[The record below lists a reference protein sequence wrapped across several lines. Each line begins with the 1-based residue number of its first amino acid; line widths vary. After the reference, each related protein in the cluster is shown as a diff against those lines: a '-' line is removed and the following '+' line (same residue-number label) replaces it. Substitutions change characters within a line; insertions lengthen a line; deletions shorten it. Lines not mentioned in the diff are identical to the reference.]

1 MANQIALRVRGNP
14 NLSHYRAL
22 AILFILALAQS
33 VPIISVRSQTY
44 THSVFIEAFASTW
57 CEPCRRE
64 QSTVQRLV
72 ENKSH
77 LAHFIVY
84 HLQDV
89 WSTTDA
95 VKRATELGFTF
106 VPSHA
111 YDGGYT
117 RTSGTIVNESEI
129 ESAASRNVHLVELTV
144 GKAVNGTT
152 LSVQVAVAERNA
164 YSLACEL
171 VVYVVENKILHEGTL
186 WNSVYRG
193 QIVRQGLFLR
203 PNSYEVV
210 SGNWSIP
217 PDARSE
223 NFEVIAVA
231 FDKSTSGKYGPYAIQ
246 SACSKDSKIAIPEF
260 GGWLQ
265 LLVPSIVF
273 ASIFILRRAHTKS
286 LAAWGSLSEKNTVR

>member
-1 MANQIALRVRGNP
+1 MRYMANQIVLPVRRNP
-14 NLSHYRAL
+14 NFSRYRAL

-33 VPIISVRSQTY
+33 FPIISVRSQTY
-44 THSVFIEAFASTW
+44 THSVLIETFASTW

-64 QSTVQRLV
+64 QSTVQRFV
-72 ENKSH
+72 ENKSQ

-95 VKRATELGFTF
+95 VKRATELGITF

-111 YDGGYT
+111 YDGGYA
-117 RTSGTIVNESEI
+117 RTSGAIVNESEI
-129 ESAASRNVHLVELTV
+129 ESAASRSVHLVELTV
-144 GKAVNGTT
+144 GKAINGNT

-164 YSLACEL
+164 YSLSSEL
-171 VVYVVENKILHEGTL
+171 VVYAVENKVLHEGTL

-217 PDARSE
+217 PDTRSE
-223 NFEVIAVA
+223 NLEVIAVA
-231 FDKSTSGKYGPYAIQ
+231 YDKSTSGKYGPYAIQ
-246 SACSKDSKIAIPEF
+246 SACSKDSEIAIPEF
-260 GGWLQ
+260 SGWLQ

-273 ASIFILRRAHTKS
+273 MSAFILRRSHTRRS
-286 LAAWGSLSEKNTVR
+286 PTA